1 MSIES
6 VRENLAAKGLAD
18 RILEFEESSA
28 TVAEAARDLGCE
40 PARILKMTPGRL
52 CATIHSAKR
61 TGSGHGGRKTAA
73 CPAVLP
79 GRRPFARLAGGEAG
93 EK

>member
-28 TVAEAARDLGCE
+28 TEAVAARDPGCG
-40 PARILKMTPGRL
+40 PARV
-52 CATIHSAKR
+52 AK
-61 TGSGHGGRKTAA
+61 TLANGSGGG
-73 CPAVLP
+73 P
-79 GRRPFARLAGGEAG
+79 G
-93 EK
+93 